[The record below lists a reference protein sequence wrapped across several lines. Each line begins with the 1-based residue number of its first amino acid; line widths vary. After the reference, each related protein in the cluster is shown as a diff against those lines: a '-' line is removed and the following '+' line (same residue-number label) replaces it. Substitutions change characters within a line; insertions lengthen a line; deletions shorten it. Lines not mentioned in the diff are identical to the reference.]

1 MQGEN
6 VIDIDGPIHPT
17 NKSAKILS
25 ILSCG
30 HEVSMWYCDDEFTR
44 EEVNPGEPVRIHLRA
59 ATPEEYDE
67 IGRMVIQYRTRG
79 DEVIS
84 ETGTG
89 QPGIEKLIRNRS
101 WTVDKQN

>member
-1 MQGEN
+1 MEQDN

-44 EEVNPGEPVRIHLRA
+44 EKINPGEPVRIHLRA
-59 ATPEEYDE
+59 ATQDEWDE
-67 IGRMVIQYRTRG
+67 IGRKVIEYRTRG
-79 DEVIS
+79 DEVVV
-84 ETGTG
+84 ERGAG
-89 QPGIEKLIRNRS
+89 QPEIENLIRNRS
-101 WTVDKQN
+101 WTVNKQ